1 MIDTVTGKEF
11 LSSELLMWLWFK
23 TDRGGARF
31 FIDQSPVEV
40 TFDDAM
46 VLEASLAETEQSKLK
61 GGAPSQSPEAYMA
74 LQFGKRVSRA
84 KLMLVKGDREWVF
97 TFTAQS
103 FTKSG
108 VKLPALT
115 TREEDSR
122 LAERMMLIEELDAT
136 WAAIYKHFLE
146 IRLTPGWE
154 KVRQEMQ
161 AWIAAPTAGQEP

>member
-1 MIDTVTGKEF
+1 MAQLIDHVAF
-11 LSSELLMWLWFK
+11 
-23 TDRGGARF
+23 
-31 FIDQSPVEV
+31 
-40 TFDDAM
+40 
-46 VLEASLAETEQSKLK
+46 
-61 GGAPSQSPEAYMA
+61 
-74 LQFGKRVSRA
+74 

-136 WAAIYKHFLE
+136 WAAIYKQFLE

-161 AWIAAPTAGQEP
+161 GWIAEPTAGQEP

>member
-11 LSSELLMWLWFK
+11 LSSELLMWLWFE

-31 FIDQSPVEV
+31 FIDESPVEV

-46 VLEASLAETEQSKLK
+46 VLEASLAETEQSKPK

-74 LQFGKRVSRA
+74 RQFGKRVSRA

-136 WAAIYKHFLE
+136 WAAIYKQFLE

-161 AWIAAPTAGQEP
+161 GWIAEPTAGQEP